1 METFYFLSGMLLTS
15 VGVIISAFILGVLKV
30 SSMSKQIKN
39 LDESIQGIYL
49 TIEHNTN
56 ENDKQLQNVYSTINN
71 RTDVI
76 HREIESRFNDNDH
89 RIDGVHSYVDSRF
102 DKWENKYLNNKPT
115 QAKKELA

>member
-30 SSMSKQIKN
+30 SSMQKQIKN

-56 ENDKQLQNVYSTINN
+56 ESMRTIDN

>member
-30 SSMSKQIKN
+30 SLMSKQIKN

-56 ENDKQLQNVYSTINN
+56 ENDKQL
-71 RTDVI
+71 DVI